1 MQVSNLSSFVG
12 RISMNLQKP
21 KISIQKK
28 SKMKK
33 SVLKSSKSKI
43 EENKKKIYK
52 IIEDNLLLTK
62 IKMLRDKND
71 LMFYNSANEAQN
83 NFEDNME
90 KLFKEKMD
98 KINEINKKYDT
109 EIYELK
115 QDIEEEDI
123 VKKNNNNTKSNDND
137 EENNDI
143 DSSLKL
149 IYDNLLDD
157 KKKEIEKIEK
167 EYNIKLNRTKDN
179 YLENFESEELDE
191 RNIIYKNEMI
201 GNLRTQIEDIIN
213 PQNNRKVNFD
223 SDIKWIFNENFK

>member
-28 SKMKK
+28 SKTKK

-123 VKKNNNNTKSNDND
+123 IKKNNNNTKSNDND
-137 EENNDI
+137 EEKNDI

-157 KKKEIEKIEK
+157 KKKEIENIEK

-191 RNIIYKNEMI
+191 RSIIYKNEMI

-213 PQNNRKVNFD
+213 PQNYRKVNFD
-223 SDIKWIFNENFK
+223 SDIK

>member
-1 MQVSNLSSFVG
+1 MQVSNLSNFVG

-123 VKKNNNNTKSNDND
+123 IKKNNNNTKSNDNN

-157 KKKEIEKIEK
+157 KKKEIENIEK

-191 RNIIYKNEMI
+191 RSIIYKNEMI

-213 PQNNRKVNFD
+213 PQNYRKVNFD
-223 SDIKWIFNENFK
+223 SDIK

>member
-1 MQVSNLSSFVG
+1 
-12 RISMNLQKP
+12 MNLQKP

-98 KINEINKKYDT
+98 KINEINKKYDN

-123 VKKNNNNTKSNDND
+123 IKKNNNNTKSNDNN
-137 EENNDI
+137 EENHDI

-157 KKKEIEKIEK
+157 KKKEIENIEK

-191 RNIIYKNEMI
+191 RSIIYKNEMI

-223 SDIKWIFNENFK
+223 SDIK

>member
-1 MQVSNLSSFVG
+1 MQVSNLSNFVG

-123 VKKNNNNTKSNDND
+123 IKKNNNNTKSNDND
-137 EENNDI
+137 EEKNDI

-157 KKKEIEKIEK
+157 KKKEIENIEK

-191 RNIIYKNEMI
+191 RSIIYKNEMI

-223 SDIKWIFNENFK
+223 SDIKI

>member
-123 VKKNNNNTKSNDND
+123 IKKNNNNTKSNDNN

-157 KKKEIEKIEK
+157 KKKEIENIEK

-191 RNIIYKNEMI
+191 RSIIYKNEMI

-213 PQNNRKVNFD
+213 PQNNKKVNFD
-223 SDIKWIFNENFK
+223 SDIK

>member
-223 SDIKWIFNENFK
+223 SDINENFK